1 MWYAEAMA
9 RALLYAAVLGAAGSS
24 FAACGGATTSDIV
37 DGPGGSSG
45 AGSSS
50 GSSSGGSSS
59 SGGGSSASSSG
70 ASGSSS
76 SGGSSGVTPG
86 KCTDESEPNNSQE
99 RANPIGV
106 AFCGTLATGDDVD
119 WATFV
124 LPKTSTGFSFNFTV
138 SKPQAQGFIHVKGET
153 VPLDGKVPY
162 YNGETYSI
170 EVRGKNSGGG
180 NAAGTTYRVDVNIK

>member
-1 MWYAEAMA
+1 MA
-9 RALLYAAVLGAAGSS
+9 RALLYVAVLGAAG
-24 FAACGGATTSDIV
+24 FAGCGGATTSDIV
-37 DGPGGSSG
+37 DGQGGSSG
-45 AGSSS
+45 ATSS
-50 GSSSGGSSS
+50 GGASSGGSSS
-59 SGGGSSASSSG
+59 SGGASSSG

-76 SGGSSGVTPG
+76 SGGSSSGVTPG

-99 RANPIGV
+99 RANPIGA

-138 SKPQAQGFIHVKGET
+138 SKPQAQGFIHVKNET

-162 YNGETYSI
+162 YNGETYYI
-170 EVRGKNSGGG
+170 EVRGKNSGAG
-180 NAAGTTYRVDVNIK
+180 NAAGTTYRVDVNVK